1 MLRLIALVLR
11 RYLVLSKRIH
21 MTSSARRQTPTR
33 FGGMMIIAGTAIGA
47 GMLANPTATSGVWF
61 LGSVVILLYVWL
73 CMYLSGLMLLEATLH
88 FPQGASFHTVVKG
101 LLGPVW
107 SLITGVAVTFVLYSL
122 TYAYIFVGGGLTQNS
137 LINISG
143 WLSAEPIQVSRAFS
157 SAVFLLVLATSV
169 WVSTK
174 VVDRFSTLL
183 IGGMLVSFFLSTGSL
198 LQSVTPAVL
207 FDLNA
212 TGEQGYWH
220 YAWAALP
227 VCLASF
233 GFHGNVP
240 SLVSYYN
247 KQAQPVARSILWG
260 SLLAL
265 GMYLLWQLAVQGNLP
280 RTEFAPV
287 ISADGD
293 VAALLAALNNY
304 VHTDTVARFLNAFAF
319 MAIASSFLG
328 VTLGLFD
335 YLRDLFGFAD
345 TAAGRLKTAAVTF
358 LPPLLACLLFP
369 TGFVKV
375 MGYVGLMAAI
385 WAALIP
391 ALLVHAS
398 RKRFAYAQYQV
409 FGGVWLIAFV
419 VAFAVIV
426 FCVQILLL
434 MGWMPLFRG

>member
-1 MLRLIALVLR
+1 
-11 RYLVLSKRIH
+11 
-21 MTSSARRQTPTR
+21 MTATVRKHTPTR
-33 FGGMMIIAGTAIGA
+33 FGGIMIIAGTAIGA

-61 LGSVVILLYVWL
+61 LGSVVVLLYVWL

-88 FPQGASFHTVVKG
+88 FPQGASFHTVVRG
-101 LLGPVW
+101 LLGPTW
-107 SLITGVAVTFVLYSL
+107 SVVTGLAVTFVLYSL

-137 LINISG
+137 LINISA
-143 WLSAEPIQVSRAFS
+143 WFTDQPLQISREGS
-157 SAVFLLVLATSV
+157 SVVFLLVLATSV

-174 VVDRFSTLL
+174 VVDRFATLL
-183 IGGMLVSFFLSTGSL
+183 MAGMLVSFFLSTGSL
-198 LQSVTPAVL
+198 LNSVTPIVL
-207 FDLNA
+207 FDSHA
-212 TGEQGYWH
+212 TAEQNYWR

-265 GMYLLWQLAVQGNLP
+265 AMYLLWQLAVQGNLP
-280 RTEFAPV
+280 RSEFAPV
-287 ISADGD
+287 IEADGD
-293 VAALLAALNNY
+293 VSALLAALNSY
-304 VHTDTVARFLNAFAF
+304 VSTDAVAQFLNAFAF

-345 TAAGRLKTAAVTF
+345 TALGRLKTAAVTF
-358 LPPLLACLLFP
+358 LPPLIACLVFP

-391 ALLVHAS
+391 ALLVRAS
-398 RKRFAYAQYQV
+398 RKRYSQAAYQV
-409 FGGVWLIAFV
+409 RGGAWLIGFV
-419 VAFAVIV
+419 VVFALTV

-434 MGWMPLFRG
+434 MNWLPLFKG

>member
-1 MLRLIALVLR
+1 
-11 RYLVLSKRIH
+11 
-21 MTSSARRQTPTR
+21 MTVTVRKHTPTR
-33 FGGMMIIAGTAIGA
+33 FGGIMIIAGTAIGA

-61 LGSVVILLYVWL
+61 LGSVVVLLYVWL

-88 FPQGASFHTVVKG
+88 FPQGASFHTVVRG
-101 LLGPVW
+101 LLGPTW
-107 SLITGVAVTFVLYSL
+107 SVVTGLAVTFVLYSL

-137 LINISG
+137 LINISS
-143 WLSAEPIQVSRAFS
+143 WFTDQPLQISRGGS
-157 SAVFLLVLATSV
+157 SVVFLLVLATSV

-174 VVDRFSTLL
+174 VVDRFATLL
-183 IGGMLVSFFLSTGSL
+183 MAGMLVSFFLSTGSL
-198 LQSVTPAVL
+198 LNSVTPIVL
-207 FDLNA
+207 FDSHA
-212 TGEQGYWH
+212 TAEQSYWR

-265 GMYLLWQLAVQGNLP
+265 AMYLLWQLAVQGNLP
-280 RTEFAPV
+280 RSEFAPV
-287 ISADGD
+287 IEADGD
-293 VAALLAALNNY
+293 VSALLAALNSY
-304 VHTDTVARFLNAFAF
+304 VRTDAVARFLNAFAF

-345 TAAGRLKTAAVTF
+345 TALGRLKTAAVTF
-358 LPPLLACLLFP
+358 LPPLIACLVFP

-391 ALLVHAS
+391 ALLVRAS
-398 RKRFAYAQYQV
+398 RKRYSQAAYQV
-409 FGGVWLIAFV
+409 RGGAWLIGFV
-419 VAFAVIV
+419 VVFALTV

-434 MGWMPLFRG
+434 MNWLPLFKG

>member
-1 MLRLIALVLR
+1 MPHA
-11 RYLVLSKRIH
+11 LSKQI
-21 MTSSARRQTPTR
+21 PTR

-61 LGSVVILLYVWL
+61 SGSVLVLLYVWL

-88 FPQGASFHTVVKG
+88 FPKGASFHTVVRS
-101 LLGPVW
+101 LLGPIW
-107 SLITGVAVTFVLYSL
+107 SLVTGLAVTFVLYSL

-137 LINISG
+137 LSQFSL
-143 WLSAEPIQVSRAFS
+143 WFTEQPLSVSREAAS
-157 SAVFLLVLATSV
+157 VLFLMVLATCV
-169 WVSTK
+169 WISTK
-174 VVDRFSTLL
+174 LVDRFATVL
-183 IGGMLVSFFLSTGSL
+183 ISGMLVSFFLSTGSL
-198 LQSVTPAVL
+198 LHSVTPAVL
-207 FDLNA
+207 LDSA
-212 TGEQGYWH
+212 ADADTTYWC

-247 KQAQPVARSILWG
+247 KQPKPVARSILWG

-265 GMYLLWQLAVQGNLP
+265 AIYLLWQLAVQGNLP
-280 RTEFAPV
+280 RSEFAPV
-287 ISADGD
+287 IAADGD
-293 VAALLAALNNY
+293 VSALLAALNRY
-304 VHTDTVARFLNAFAF
+304 VTTDAVARFLNAFAF

-335 YLRDLFGFAD
+335 YLRDLFGWTD
-345 TAAGRLKTAAVTF
+345 TPRGRLKTAAVTF
-358 LPPLLACLLFP
+358 LPPLIACLLFP

-391 ALLVHAS
+391 ALLVRAARQRYRHS
-398 RKRFAYAQYQV
+398 SYQV
-409 FGGVWLIAFV
+409 AGGNAAIAFV
-419 VAFAVIV
+419 VVFALLVFAV
-426 FCVQILLL
+426 QMILLL
-434 MGWMPLFRG
+434 DWLPVFQG

>member
-1 MLRLIALVLR
+1 MSTTLRKQI
-11 RYLVLSKRIH
+11 
-21 MTSSARRQTPTR
+21 PTR

-61 LGSVVILLYVWL
+61 LGSVLVLLYVWL

-88 FPQGASFHTVVKG
+88 FPQGASFHTVVRG
-101 LLGPVW
+101 LLGPGW
-107 SLITGVAVTFVLYSL
+107 SLVTGFTVAFVLYSL

-137 LINISG
+137 LVTISG
-143 WLSAEPIQVSRAFS
+143 WLTEQPVSISREF
-157 SAVFLLVLATSV
+157 SAVLFLLVLAASV
-169 WVSTK
+169 WISTK
-174 VVDRFSTLL
+174 VVDRFSTVL

-198 LQSVTPAVL
+198 LQSVTLEVLLDSAV
-207 FDLNA
+207 A
-212 TGEQGYWH
+212 GESNYWR

-233 GFHGNVP
+233 GYHGNVP

-265 GMYLLWQLAVQGNLP
+265 GIYLLWQLAVQGNLP
-280 RTEFAPV
+280 RAEFTPV
-287 ISADGD
+287 IAADGD
-293 VAALLAALNNY
+293 VTALLAGLNNY
-304 VHTDTVARFLNAFAF
+304 VTTDAVARFLNAFAF

-335 YLRDLFGFAD
+335 YLRDLFAFSD
-345 TAAGRLKTAAVTF
+345 TAVGRLKTAAVTY

-391 ALLVHAS
+391 ALLVRAS
-398 RKRFAYAQYQV
+398 RKRYPNAAYQV
-409 FGGVWLIAFV
+409 KGGAWLVGFV
-419 VAFAVIV
+419 VLFAVTV
-426 FCVQILLL
+426 FSIQILMLL
-434 MGWMPLFRG
+434 NWLPVFKG

>member
-1 MLRLIALVLR
+1 
-11 RYLVLSKRIH
+11 
-21 MTSSARRQTPTR
+21 
-33 FGGMMIIAGTAIGA
+33 MIIAGTAIGA

-61 LGSVVILLYVWL
+61 LGSVLVLLYVWL

-88 FPQGASFHTVVKG
+88 FPQGASFHTVVRG
-101 LLGPVW
+101 LLGPGW
-107 SLITGVAVTFVLYSL
+107 SLVTGFTVAFVLYSL

-137 LINISG
+137 LVTISG
-143 WLSAEPIQVSRAFS
+143 WLTEQPVTISRELSAV
-157 SAVFLLVLATSV
+157 VFLLVLATSV
-169 WVSTK
+169 WISTK
-174 VVDRFSTLL
+174 VVDRFSTVL

-198 LQSVTPAVL
+198 LQSVTLEVLLDSAV
-207 FDLNA
+207 A
-212 TGEQGYWH
+212 GESNYWR

-233 GFHGNVP
+233 GYHGNVP

-265 GMYLLWQLAVQGNLP
+265 GIYLLWQLAVQGNLP
-280 RTEFAPV
+280 RAEFAPV
-287 ISADGD
+287 IAADGD
-293 VAALLAALNNY
+293 VTALLAGLNNY
-304 VHTDTVARFLNAFAF
+304 VTTDAVARFLNAFAF

-335 YLRDLFGFAD
+335 YLRDLFAFSD
-345 TAAGRLKTAAVTF
+345 TALGRLKTAAVTYV
-358 LPPLLACLLFP
+358 PPLLACLLFP

-391 ALLVHAS
+391 ALLVRAS
-398 RKRFAYAQYQV
+398 RKRYPNAAYQV
-409 FGGVWLIAFV
+409 KGGAWLVGFV
-419 VAFAVIV
+419 VLFAVTV
-426 FCVQILLL
+426 FSVQILMLL
-434 MGWMPLFRG
+434 NWLPVFKG

>member
-1 MLRLIALVLR
+1 
-11 RYLVLSKRIH
+11 
-21 MTSSARRQTPTR
+21 
-33 FGGMMIIAGTAIGA
+33 MIIAGTAIGA

-61 LGSVVILLYVWL
+61 LGSVAILIYVWL

-88 FPQGASFHTVVKG
+88 FPQGASFHTVVNG
-101 LLGPVW
+101 LLGPGW
-107 SLITGVAVTFVLYSL
+107 SLVTGIAVTFVLYSL

-137 LINISG
+137 LSAISA
-143 WLSAEPIQVSRAFS
+143 WLSTEPMQVSRELS
-157 SAVFLLVLATSV
+157 SVVFLLVLASAV
-169 WVSTK
+169 WISTK
-174 VVDRFSTLL
+174 VVDRFATLL
-183 IGGMLVSFFLSTGSL
+183 ISGMLVSFFLSTGSL

-207 FDLNA
+207 LDSAALA
-212 TGEQGYWH
+212 EHHYWR

-240 SLVSYYN
+240 SLINYYN

-265 GMYLLWQLAVQGNLP
+265 GIYLLWQLAVQGNLP
-280 RTEFAPV
+280 RAEFAPV
-287 ISADGD
+287 IAAGGD
-293 VAALLAALNNY
+293 VTALLAGLNNY
-304 VHTDTVARFLNAFAF
+304 VSTDTVVRFLNAFAF

-335 YLRDLFGFAD
+335 YLRDLLAFAD
-345 TAAGRLKTAAVTF
+345 TAYGRLQTAAVTF

-385 WAALIP
+385 WAAFIP
-391 ALLVHAS
+391 ALLVRAS
-398 RKRFAYAQYQV
+398 RKRYVQAAYQV
-409 FGGVWLIAFV
+409 PGGAWLIGFV
-419 VAFAVIV
+419 VVFAVTV
-426 FCVQILLL
+426 FCVQLLL
-434 MGWMPLFRG
+434 LLDWLPVFNAA

>member
-1 MLRLIALVLR
+1 MAISLR
-11 RYLVLSKRIH
+11 
-21 MTSSARRQTPTR
+21 TQTPTR

-61 LGSVVILLYVWL
+61 VGSIAILVYVWL

-88 FPQGASFHTVVKG
+88 FPRGASFHSVVNG

-137 LINISG
+137 LLTMAG
-143 WLSAEPIQVSRAFS
+143 WFTSQPMEFSRELSSV
-157 SAVFLLVLATSV
+157 VFLLILATAV

-174 VVDRFSTLL
+174 AVDRFSTLL

-198 LQSVTPAVL
+198 LNSVTADVL
-207 FDLNA
+207 LDVSVS
-212 TGEQGYWH
+212 GEQSYWR

-240 SLVSYYN
+240 GLVSYYN
-247 KQAQPVARSILWG
+247 MQARPVARSILWG

-265 GMYLLWQLAVQGNLP
+265 AMYLLWQLVVQGNLP
-280 RTEFAPV
+280 RAEFAPV
-287 ISADGD
+287 IRADGD
-293 VAALLAALNNY
+293 VTALLAALNNY
-304 VHTDTVARFLNAFAF
+304 VSTDTVARFLNAFAF

-335 YLRDLFGFAD
+335 YLRDLFAFAD
-345 TAAGRLKTAAVTF
+345 TPYGRFKTAAVTF

-375 MGYVGLMAAI
+375 
-385 WAALIP
+385 
-391 ALLVHAS
+391 
-398 RKRFAYAQYQV
+398 
-409 FGGVWLIAFV
+409 
-419 VAFAVIV
+419 
-426 FCVQILLL
+426 
-434 MGWMPLFRG
+434 

>member
-1 MLRLIALVLR
+1 
-11 RYLVLSKRIH
+11 
-21 MTSSARRQTPTR
+21 MTRSVRKHVPTR

-47 GMLANPTATSGVWF
+47 GMLANPTATAGVWF
-61 LGSVVILLYVWL
+61 SGSIVILLYVWL
-73 CMYLSGLMLLEATLH
+73 CMYVSGLMLLEATLH
-88 FPQGASFHTVVKG
+88 FPQGASFHSVVRG
-101 LLGPVW
+101 LLGPGW
-107 SLITGVAVTFVLYSL
+107 SLVTGLAVAFVLYSL

-137 LINISG
+137 LNH
-143 WLSAEPIQVSRAFS
+143 LSTELTGQPIALSREWS
-157 SAVFLLVLATSV
+157 SVVFLLVLATTV

-174 VVDRFSTLL
+174 LVDRFATVL

-198 LQSVTPAVL
+198 LHSVTPAVL
-207 FDLNA
+207 LDSSTA
-212 TGEQGYWH
+212 VEHSYWR

-265 GMYLLWQLAVQGNLP
+265 TIYILWQVAVQGNLP
-280 RTEFAPV
+280 RAEFAPV
-287 ISADGD
+287 LAADGD
-293 VAALLAALNNY
+293 VSALLLALNAY
-304 VHTDTVARFLNAFAF
+304 VSTDAVARFLNAFAF

-335 YLRDLFGFAD
+335 YLRDLCGWAD
-345 TAAGRLKTAAVTF
+345 TAQGRLKTAALTF
-358 LPPLLACLLFP
+358 LPPLGACLLFP

-385 WAALIP
+385 WAALVP
-391 ALLVHAS
+391 ALLVRAS
-398 RKRFAYAQYQV
+398 RQRFGSEGYRV
-409 FGGVWLIAFV
+409 WGGRWAIGFV
-419 VAFAVIV
+419 VVFALLV
-426 FCVQILLL
+426 FVVQILLL
-434 MGWMPLFRG
+434 LDAIPLFTGRIGA

>member
-1 MLRLIALVLR
+1 
-11 RYLVLSKRIH
+11 
-21 MTSSARRQTPTR
+21 MTLTVRKQTPTR
-33 FGGMMIIAGTAIGA
+33 FGGIMIIAGTAIGA

-88 FPQGASFHTVVKG
+88 FPQGASFHTVVRG
-101 LLGPVW
+101 LLGPGW
-107 SLITGVAVTFVLYSL
+107 SLVTGLAVAFVLYSL

-137 LINISG
+137 LITINGWFTEQPLQISR
-143 WLSAEPIQVSRAFS
+143 EVSS
-157 SAVFLLVLATSV
+157 VVFLLVLATSV
-169 WVSTK
+169 WISTK
-174 VVDRFSTLL
+174 VVDRFATLL
-183 IGGMLVSFFLSTGSL
+183 IGGMLISFFMSTGSL
-198 LQSVTPAVL
+198 LQSVTPEVL
-207 FDLNA
+207 LDSHT
-212 TGEQGYWH
+212 TGGQSYWRF
-220 YAWAALP
+220 AWAALP

-233 GFHGNVP
+233 GYHGNVP

-265 GMYLLWQLAVQGNLP
+265 GIYLLWQLAVQGNLP
-280 RTEFAPV
+280 RAEFAPV
-287 ISADGD
+287 IAEGGD
-293 VAALLAALNNY
+293 VTALLAALVQY
-304 VHTDTVARFLNAFAF
+304 VTTDAVARFLNAFAF

-345 TAAGRLKTAAVTF
+345 TPSGRLKTAAVTY

-385 WAALIP
+385 WAALVP
-391 ALLVHAS
+391 ALLVRAS
-398 RKRFAYAQYQV
+398 RKRYSNADYQV
-409 FGGVWLIAFV
+409 KGGVWPVGF
-419 VAFAVIV
+419 VIV
-426 FCVQILLL
+426 FAVVVFAVQILLL
-434 MGWMPLFRG
+434 LDWLPIFNG